1 MKFAGPEL
9 RSPAA
14 HCARRS
20 PKASRTCRLS
30 RPSLPSGSLAAP
42 AALALLALLLIAA
55 PALAQEAPGTWY
67 AVRVISGDTPPVVEH
82 LWSKGSKLRAET
94 VIGGRPVVTLV
105 SGERY
110 MTIDTLSN
118 TGVSIQ
124 RSPRAIGEDGRRGRP
139 FGNEASILESAGGE
153 KVSVEQVGG
162 SECDL
167 YRLTNSEGRQEVCVS
182 RDEARLP
189 LLLRV
194 WRRTSGKEAVTRY
207 LDWIPGLALS
217 DDFFQPDPRAA
228 LEPLTYDD
236 YVRRAG
242 GEEIGPAPPLF
253 RELLHGTR

>member
-1 MKFAGPEL
+1 MRF
-9 RSPAA
+9 
-14 HCARRS
+14 
-20 PKASRTCRLS
+20 
-30 RPSLPSGSLAAP
+30 
-42 AALALLALLLIAA
+42 AALALVVFAA

-94 VIGGRPVVTLV
+94 VIGGHPILTLV

-110 MTIDTLSN
+110 MTIDRLSN

-124 RSPRAIGEDGRRGRP
+124 RSPRAIGEDARRARS
-139 FGNEASILESAGGE
+139 FGNEASILQAAGGE

-189 LLLRV
+189 VQLRV
-194 WRRTSGKEAVTRY
+194 WSRKSGKEAVTRY
-207 LDWIPGLALS
+207 LNWASGLALS
-217 DDFFQPDPRAA
+217 DDFFQPDPGVA
-228 LEPLTYDD
+228 LEHLTYDD

-242 GEEIGPAPPLF
+242 EEQIGPAPPLF